1 MRKIIIYNKTRV
13 VLVIFSML
21 MVISVLSYAQQATLR
36 TISGKVTSEGNSK
49 EGLPGVN
56 VSLKG
61 KNNQLTIT
69 DASGNFNVKVATG
82 DVLVFSYIGYQP
94 KEAVVVAGQDIVN
107 ISLANSINNLNDV
120 VIVGYGT
127 ALRKDVT
134 GSISSIKADDIA
146 KSAATTFDQALQG
159 RVAGVVVNTNSG
171 QPGGGISV
179 QIRGIS
185 TLGANQEPLYVID
198 GVFYGGDVNG
208 AIFTGGSPTTNPLAT
223 ISPSDIE
230 SIDILKDASATAIYG
245 SQASNGVVI
254 VTTKKGKSGPPKINF
269 DMSYGIQELPRY
281 LPVMEL
287 PEYAAFRNV
296 RDVQNFAIP
305 NPLFADPSVLGPGT
319 NWQEAI
325 FGTAPVQNY
334 NISLNGGDARTTYGL
349 NFGHLNQDGIAIKS
363 DFKRYNVRLNLET
376 KVASWLKVATNISG
390 NRINEN
396 INNQDGNLVQL
407 AIRQSPDIAVRNPD
421 GTYGGPSSAL
431 FTLTNPFALTEIN
444 TNTRTR
450 SEVYGSAYADITF
463 LKDFVFRNE
472 IAINYNYGQIV
483 QFEPSYQF
491 GQFPKAVSFSRRGST
506 AYSQNTFRS
515 YLSYNHT
522 FAKRYK
528 VNGTLGHESRLNT
541 SSYVDATAS
550 GFFQNVISELNLG
563 DPAKATS
570 TSGKG
575 QQAIDSYYARFNLT
589 YNDKYIF
596 TPTFRYDGSS
606 KFAPGNRWNFTYA
619 FALAYRLK
627 EEKFLKSV
635 DFISDL
641 KLRLGY
647 GLVNNQ
653 NIGDYV
659 YGTSYRTTQTA
670 LGLGVLLDN
679 VPNPNAKWETTKSS
693 NIGIDAGFFNNRLQ
707 FTVDGYYKNT
717 SDLLNSLSLPL
728 YSGTTPQDQFTVAK
742 LNAPTKNIG
751 SIVNKG
757 LEFSI
762 NSVNLKSKDFNW
774 TTNITLSRNMNKV
787 TSLITKDTN
796 LPQYLGT
803 DIVQQ
808 VSVGRSIGEFYG
820 YIAEGVFRDGADLTN
835 HANQGAIGVNGVWVG
850 DIKFRDVNG
859 DGIIDNKDQTYLGS
873 PLPNFQYGF
882 TNTFKYKQFDL
893 TVFFNGNYG
902 NKIFNQLKRT
912 NEDLQS
918 GFGLLQSV
926 NNYARLAL
934 TDPTGSATDVNNV
947 FVTNPDTQVP
957 RISTSTLNNNNRV
970 STRYIEDGSYLRLKN
985 LVLGYSLP
993 NKMTQKIKIG
1003 YLRVYGNITNLFT
1016 ITDYTGYDPEVG
1028 SRFQSAQSAGVDNG
1042 RYPSS
1047 RTYTFGIYA
1056 GF

>member
-1 MRKIIIYNKTRV
+1 MKNLLNKTWIV
-13 VLVIFSML
+13 YLFFLTALVLTIPEAYSQAVQKTIRGK
-21 MVISVLSYAQQATLR
+21 VISDD
-36 TISGKVTSEGNSK
+36 NSK
-49 EGLPGVN
+49 DAIPGVSI
-56 VSLKG
+56 SLKA
-61 KNNQLTIT
+61 KKTQLAVT
-69 DASGNFNVKVATG
+69 DAAGNYSVRASVG
-82 DVLVFSYIGYQP
+82 DVLVFTYVGAQP
-94 KEAVVVAGQDIVN
+94 KEITVGNQDVVN
-107 ISLANSINNLNDV
+107 ITLSMAVNNLNDV
-120 VIVGYGT
+120 VVVGYGT
-127 ALRKDVT
+127 ALRKDLT
-134 GSISSIKADDIA
+134 GSVSSIKAEDIA

-159 RVAGVVVNTNSG
+159 RVAGVVINTNSG

-179 QIRGIS
+179 QIRGVS
-185 TLGANQEPLYVID
+185 TLGGNQEPLYVVD

-208 AIFTGGSPTTNPLAT
+208 AIYTGGSPGTNPLAT

-254 VTTKKGKSGPPKINF
+254 VTTKKGKSGPPKISI
-269 DMSYGIQELPRY
+269 DASYGIQQLPKY

-296 RDVQNFAIP
+296 RDVLNGAVP
-305 NPLFADPSVLGPGT
+305 NPLFADPSVLGQGT
-319 NWQEAI
+319 NWQKAI

-334 NISLNGGDARTTYGL
+334 NLSVNGGDTRTNYIL
-349 NFGHLNQDGIAIKS
+349 NVGYLSQDGIAIKS
-363 DFKRYNVRLNLET
+363 DFKRYNVRLNVET
-376 KVASWLKVATNISG
+376 KATSWLKLATNISG

-407 AIRQSPDIAVRNPD
+407 AIRQSPDIAVINPD
-421 GTYGGPSSAL
+421 GTYGGPSSSL

-463 LKDFVFRNE
+463 LKDFVLRNE
-472 IAINYNYGQIV
+472 IAVNYNFGQIE
-483 QFEPSYQF
+483 QFEPAYQF
-491 GQFPKAVSFSRRGST
+491 GQFPKTNSFGRRGTT
-506 AYSQNTFRS
+506 AYNNNTFRT

-522 FAKRYK
+522 FASKYK
-528 VNGTLGHESRLNT
+528 LNGTLGHESRLNT
-541 SSYVDATAS
+541 SSFVDATAT
-550 GFFQNVISELNLG
+550 GYFQTTNSELNLG
-563 DPAKATS
+563 DPTKATS
-570 TSGKG
+570 TSGKS
-575 QQAIDSYYARFNLT
+575 QQAIDSYYGRFNFT
-589 YNDKYIF
+589 YDDKY
-596 TPTFRYDGSS
+596 TLTSTVRYDGSS
-606 KFAPGNRWNFTYA
+606 KFSPENRWNFTYA

-627 EEKFLKSV
+627 QETFMKSV

-653 NIGDYV
+653 NISDYV

-679 VPNPNAKWETTKSS
+679 VPNPDAKWETTKSS
-693 NIGIDAGFFNNRLQ
+693 NVGIDASFFKDRLQ
-707 FTVDGYYKNT
+707 FTVDAYYKNT
-717 SDLLNSLSLPL
+717 NNLLNSLSLPL

-742 LNAPTKNIG
+742 LNAPTKNVG

-757 LEFSI
+757 IEFSI
-762 NSVNLKSKDFNW
+762 NSVNVKGKDFTW
-774 TTNITLSRNMNKV
+774 TTNVTLSRNLNKV
-787 TSLITKDTN
+787 TSLITENTN

-808 VSVGRSIGEFYG
+808 VTVGRSIGEFYG
-820 YIAEGVFRDGADLTN
+820 FIADGVFKDGADLTN
-835 HANQGAIGVNGVWVG
+835 SASQGTIGVNGVWVG
-850 DIKFRDVNG
+850 DIKFRDLNG
-859 DGIIDNKDQTYLGS
+859 DKIIDNKDLTYLGS
-873 PLPNFQYGF
+873 PLPKFQYGF
-882 TNTFKYKQFDL
+882 SNTFKYKAFDI

-926 NNYARLAL
+926 NDYARIGLRNPA
-934 TDPTGSATDVNNV
+934 GSAADINNV
-947 FVTNPDTQVP
+947 FITNPNTTVP

-985 LVLGYSLP
+985 LVVGYSFPSKLV
-993 NKMTQKIKIG
+993 QKIKLS
-1003 YLRVYGNITNLFT
+1003 YFRVYGNVTNLFT

-1028 SRFQSAQSAGVDNG
+1028 SRFQNAQSAGVDNG